1 MHPAAQLRQLLARPG
16 MVEAPG
22 VYDVFSAKIAE
33 RLGFEALYLGSSLV
47 AASSYGLPDIGIV
60 KAGEFIEHARRVVA
74 AVDVPIILDLDDAG
88 GTPQQIMRTVASA
101 EQVGVA
107 AFHIEDL
114 ETSRGKHFV
123 DSGGSGGYDFGR
135 ETLMPIE
142 KATANIRAA
151 VDARTNPDT
160 VIVGRTDAA
169 AVTGVDDA
177 IDRANAYADAG
188 ADMVKFAHLELAD
201 LERVAAS
208 VSRPILYYNL
218 KTPPEDREIAL
229 RAGVKIRFHP
239 FATLFAAME
248 GVVAQL
254 TELRDTGSMPG
265 LDTIPSYT
273 VAQDF
278 VDAPEWTARARK
290 YI

>member
-1 MHPAAQLRQLLARPG
+1 MHPATKLRQLLARPG

-114 ETSRGKHFV
+114 ETSKGKHFV
-123 DSGGSGGYDFGR
+123 EEGGGSYDFGK
-135 ETLMPIE
+135 EQLMPIA
-142 KATANIRAA
+142 KAAANIRAA
-151 VDARTNPDT
+151 VDARTNPET

-169 AVTGVDDA
+169 AVTSVDDA
-177 IDRANAYADAG
+177 IERANAYADAG
-188 ADMVKFAHLELAD
+188 ADMVKFAHLNLED
-201 LERVAAS
+201 LERVARE
-208 VSRPILYYNL
+208 VSKPILYYNL
-218 KTPPEDREIAL
+218 KTPPQDREIAE

-239 FATLFAAME
+239 FATLFAAMDA
-248 GVVAQL
+248 VVAQL
-254 TELRDTGSMPG
+254 TELRDTGSMPN
-265 LDTIPSYT
+265 LDTIPSYG
-273 VAQDF
+273 VAQDY
-278 VDAPEWTARARK
+278 VDAPEWTARAQK
-290 YI
+290 YV